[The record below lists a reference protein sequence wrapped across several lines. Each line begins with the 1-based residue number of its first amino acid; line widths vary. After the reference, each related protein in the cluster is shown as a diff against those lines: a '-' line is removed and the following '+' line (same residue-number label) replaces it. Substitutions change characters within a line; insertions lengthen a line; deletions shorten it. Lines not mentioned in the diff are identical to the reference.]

1 MVFLSLV
8 MPVLNRVSLIDAAL
22 DSVAAQGAGHAIEIV
37 VVDGGSDDGTQ
48 ARVRDRGDLTIRLID
63 APGSSVYRALN
74 MGILAATGEVVGNL
88 NSDDLLAPGA
98 FHHLD
103 HIFRDADIVALHG
116 ASLLVDEDGTASE
129 HRYPPG
135 LDRMRIMMGTPAIN
149 ALFVRRDVFDR
160 VGLFDERWRIASDR
174 DWLLRLLRAG
184 VPVTK
189 LDQLLYCFRSHE
201 GSLTLHQDWTRLMPA
216 YDEYRAIA
224 EAILADRSIGGEER
238 KLARL
243 WHARQ
248 ITVLMA
254 ALAQRG
260 KLARMSVLAKQAF
273 AADPGWPIAGGGW
286 LARRLGRGR

>member
-22 DSVAAQGAGHAIEIV
+22 DSVAAQGARHAIEVV
-37 VVDGGSDDGTQ
+37 VVDGGSHDGTQ

-74 MGILAATGEVVGNL
+74 MGILAATGDVIGNL

-98 FHHLD
+98 FHHLG
-103 HIFRDADIVALHG
+103 HVFQGREIVSVHG
-116 ASLLVDEDGTASE
+116 ASRLVMEDGAASE
-129 HRYPPG
+129 VRYPPG

-149 ALFVRRDVFDR
+149 ALFVRRDVFER

-174 DWLLRLLRAG
+174 EWLLRLLRVG
-184 VPVTK
+184 VPVTA
-189 LDQLLYCFRSHE
+189 LDQLLYCFRSHA
-201 GSLTLHQDWTRLMPA
+201 GSLTMHQDWTRLVPA
-216 YDEYRAIA
+216 YDEYRTIA

-238 KLARL
+238 RLARL

-248 ITVLMA
+248 ITVLMT
-254 ALAQRG
+254 ALAQQGRLG
-260 KLARMSVLAKQAF
+260 RMSVLAKQAF
-273 AADPGWPIAGGGW
+273 AIDPAWPIAGGSW
-286 LARRLGRGR
+286 LARRLVRGR

>member
-22 DSVAAQGAGHAIEIV
+22 DSVVAQSAGEALELII
-37 VVDGGSDDGTQ
+37 VDGGSHDGTQ
-48 ARVRDRGDLTIRLID
+48 ARIRDRGDLTIRLID

-74 MGILAATGEVVGNL
+74 MGIQAATGSVIGNL
-88 NSDDLLAPGA
+88 NSDDLLGPGA
-98 FHHLD
+98 FNRLAVAFED
-103 HIFRDADIVALHG
+103 PTIVAVHG
-116 ASLLVDEDGTASE
+116 AAALLDEDGVAFRTL
-129 HRYPPG
+129 YPPG

-149 ALFVRRDVFDR
+149 ALFVRRTVFDA

-174 DWLLRLLRAG
+174 EWLLRLLRAG
-184 VPVTK
+184 VPVTE
-189 LDQLLYCFRSHE
+189 LDQLLYCFRSHD
-201 GSLTLHQDWTRLMPA
+201 GSLTMHHDWMKLLPA

-248 ITVLMA
+248 ITVQMA
-254 ALAQRG
+254 ALAAHG
-260 KLARMSVLAKQAF
+260 KLGRMSALAGRAF
-273 AADPGWPIAGGGW
+273 AANPTWPIAGGGW
-286 LARRLGRGR
+286 LAGRLRRGR